1 MDVQEA
7 VYLGLF
13 ILVCIVA
20 VCSTVSAVRQY
31 FSVKAEKVREST
43 IEWCIGSYAV
53 IVVAL
58 IIHWIL

>member
-1 MDVQEA
+1 MSVQEA
-7 VYLGLF
+7 VYLGMF

-20 VCSTVSAVRQY
+20 VCSTISAVRQY
-31 FSVKAEKVREST
+31 FSVKSEKVSETT

-53 IVVAL
+53 IILAL